1 MKTIIKLV
9 SVLALGT
16 LLFASCEKFLDTVS
30 YTENNT
36 SNFPASETDALQMI
50 TGIYNVLNGGIY
62 EPSASYFMTAM
73 ASSDECFG
81 GGGVDDYDIQSYDH
95 FMYAGLDSHLT
106 FWQEYYNGIT
116 RANMAIAN
124 LDKVENEDMRN
135 QLMGEAYFL
144 RSYLLFELTQMF
156 GEVPLVTSVPNSV
169 DEASEY
175 PAPGTI
181 EQIYGTIAAGLKKAV
196 EIMPSKPWNQ
206 CVSGLRHATKWDAEG
221 ILARVYLFYT
231 GFYSD
236 KNGENITS
244 LPLVDLETGE
254 LINEQLGKEF
264 VVRGLEDCIANS
276 GHSLVSDFRRM
287 WPYTNKAT
295 AEDYK
300 YVQDLKASKQYWITD
315 DVNPEEMFSVCVTN
329 LSSSSRYGNKYDQY
343 LGVRKRSNYEV
354 NAFPF
359 GRGYGWATANTYVWT
374 QWDIDEPG
382 DIRKAASIWNVNDEM
397 DDPSKYTWGNDSQME
412 ETGFWQKKYQ
422 AWGAMVKG
430 TFFLEF
436 SSVSDYGGSGADL
449 GRGHSPQNLQI
460 LRFADVLLMHSELT
474 DGKAIYNGKSGMNAV
489 RARVGLPDKAYSVD
503 ALRKERQHEL
513 CFEGIRWGDMRR
525 YGKAYCI
532 AALETQL
539 NQPIKNSNGPWIV
552 MKDQGPGYKARYEA
566 TWGFRPFPQSEIS
579 LSAGVLKQNAG
590 WTDPAQAQYTNWK

>member
-1 MKTIIKLV
+1 MKKFIKYI
-9 SVLALGT
+9 SVLAL
-16 LLFASCEKFLDTVS
+16 ASMVFSGCEKFLDTVS

-81 GGGVDDYDIQSYDH
+81 GGGADDYDIQAYDH
-95 FMYAGLDSHLT
+95 FLYAGLDSHLT

-124 LDKVENEDMRN
+124 LDKVENEEMRN

-144 RSYLLFELTQMF
+144 RSFLLFELAQMF
-156 GEVPLVTSVPNSV
+156 GDVPLVTNVPNSV
-169 DEASEY
+169 VEASEY
-175 PAPGTI
+175 PAPGTTQ
-181 EQIYGTIAAGLKKAV
+181 EIYGTIAAGLKKAI

-231 GFYSD
+231 GFYGD
-236 KNGENITS
+236 KNGENITA
-244 LPLVDLETGE
+244 LPLVDLESGE
-254 LINEQLGKEF
+254 IINEQVGKDF
-264 VVRGLEDCIANS
+264 VVRSLEDCIANS
-276 GHSLVSDFRRM
+276 GHSLVKDFRLM
-287 WPYTNKAT
+287 WPYTNSITKK
-295 AEDYK
+295 DYLYAK
-300 YVQDLKASKQYWITD
+300 NIEGEWYTD
-315 DVNPEEMFSVCVTN
+315 DINPEEMFSVCVTN
-329 LSSSSRYGNKYDQY
+329 LSSSSRYGNKFDQY
-343 LGVRKRSNYEV
+343 MGVRKRSNYEL

-359 GRGYGWATANTYVWT
+359 SRGYGWVTANPYIWD
-374 QWDIDEPG
+374 QWDKDEPG
-382 DIRKAASIWNVNDEM
+382 DIRKQASIFSIEEELK
-397 DDPSKYTWGNDSQME
+397 PPYTYTWGNDSQYE
-412 ETGFWQKKYQ
+412 ETGYWQKKYQ
-422 AWGAMVKG
+422 TWGALGDNGKFM
-430 TFFLEF
+430 LEF
-436 SSVSDYGGSGADL
+436 SSMPAYGGTGKDL
-449 GRGHSPQNLQI
+449 ERGHSPQNLQI

-474 DGKAIYNGKSGMNAV
+474 DGKVIYNGKSGMNAV
-489 RARVGLPDKAYSVD
+489 RARAGLADKAYSVD
-503 ALRKERQHEL
+503 AIRKERQHEL
-513 CFEGIRWGDMRR
+513 CYEGIRWTDMRR

-539 NQPIKNSNGPWIV
+539 GQPIKNSNGPWIV

-579 LSAGVLKQNAG
+579 LSAGVLKQNDG